1 MWFGE
6 DPCQIAKTRRSRKVD
21 DEHQCLPIHCGH
33 VSAKRVPDRRRPA
46 AHISCR
52 CRSGTEKLGEGL
64 QRLCTSIRRAQGY
77 SACRSWYASCLAV
90 AIGASSDICVASPA
104 QDSRKTRAAAA
115 LKQISRLGANR
126 RIQPGGLAKGN
137 FPSGQTEGQLARG
150 PARPE
155 GTLKIT
161 REASGP
167 DGPSGGAPP
176 PGAMARAPAKL
187 NLSRGPRGPGN
198 GPGGA
203 GRRAGPNLRGRE
215 RKAGGAGGSGTAGK
229 GPKRR
234 ERKSEDDGKKME
246 VEEVRPEHVLSDGMV
261 HQLLR
266 LQRKEWDRT
275 PYEPKY
281 APGSFAANQ
290 LIHAGREFFRGEPPP
305 VKKWGP
311 LEKTIGVVGMY
322 NAEAHLKVRRVTD
335 LDDERLG
342 ERREHFESGDI
353 EIKAKSPESKHV
365 KAPAA
370 NAPAAVAQAAAAAE
384 VPASKQAPIVQ

>member
-1 MWFGE
+1 MCFGE
-6 DPCQIAKTRRSRKVD
+6 DPCQVAKTRRSRKVD

-33 VSAKRVPDRRRPA
+33 VSAKRVPDRRCPA

-290 LIHAGREFFRGEPPP
+290 LLHAGREFFRGEPPP

-311 LEKTIGVVGMY
+311 LEKMIGVVGMH

>member
-1 MWFGE
+1 MYQRNVCPTVG
-6 DPCQIAKTRRSRKVD
+6 ALRRTLAADVAAAPRSSARAFS
-21 DEHQCLPIHCGH
+21 
-33 VSAKRVPDRRRPA
+33 VSARRFDEPKDTAPA
-46 AHISCR
+46 AP
-52 CRSGTEKLGEGL
+52 
-64 QRLCTSIRRAQGY
+64 
-77 SACRSWYASCLAV
+77 
-90 AIGASSDICVASPA
+90 ASPA

-126 RIQPGGLAKGN
+126 RIQPGGLARGN

-176 PGAMARAPAKL
+176 PGTMARAPAKL

-353 EIKAKSPESKHV
+353 EIKAKAPESKHV

-370 NAPAAVAQAAAAAE
+370 NAPAAVAQAVAAAE